1 MALWKIFG
9 QKREADFYELLLSQC
24 EKTVQGCQSL
34 VRFLDNDS
42 PPEDLLRLE
51 QEADDIRRIL
61 IDELNQTFIT
71 PMDREDIFML
81 SRAIDDVLD
90 HAYNAVKEMEVF
102 DVQSNEFLFKMA
114 ELLLKGAEELLN
126 AIKHLKK
133 NPNVAVGYVVR
144 AKRLENEMNDA
155 YLDAL
160 KQLFSG
166 NNVRLMLSYRE
177 IYRHFNRSADTVDE
191 AANII
196 SDIVVKMG

>member
-9 QKREADFYELLLSQC
+9 KKRESDFYELLLSQC
-24 EKTVQGCQSL
+24 EKTVLGCQAL

-42 PPEDLLRLE
+42 PPDELLRLE

-114 ELLLKGAEELLN
+114 ALLLKGAEELLN

-133 NPNVAVGYVVR
+133 NPNVAVEYVVR

-177 IYRHFNRSADTVDE
+177 IYRHFNRSADKVDE

>member
-34 VRFLDNDS
+34 VRFLDDDS
-42 PPEDLLRLE
+42 PPDDLLRLE

-102 DVQSNEFLFKMA
+102 EVQSNEFLFKMA

-144 AKRLENEMNDA
+144 AKGLENEMNDA

>member
-1 MALWKIFG
+1 MALWKVFG

-102 DVQSNEFLFKMA
+102 EVQSNEFLFKMA

-144 AKRLENEMNDA
+144 AKGLENEMNDA

>member
-102 DVQSNEFLFKMA
+102 EVQSNEFLFKMA

-144 AKRLENEMNDA
+144 AKGLENEMNDA

>member
-9 QKREADFYELLLSQC
+9 QKRKSDFYELLLSQC
-24 EKTVQGCQSL
+24 QKTVLGCQAL
-34 VRFLDNDS
+34 VRFLDNDC
-42 PPEDLLRLE
+42 PPEELVKLE

-90 HAYNAVKEMEVF
+90 HAYNTVKEMEVF
-102 DVQSNEFLFKMA
+102 GVESNEWLFKMS
-114 ELLLKGAEELLN
+114 ELLAKGAEELLN

-144 AKRLENEMNDA
+144 AKRIENEMNDV
-155 YLDAL
+155 YLNAL
-160 KQLFSG
+160 RQLFSG
-166 NNVRLMLSYRE
+166 NNIRLMLSYRE

>member
-102 DVQSNEFLFKMA
+102 EVQSNEFLFKMA
-114 ELLLKGAEELLN
+114 ELLLKGAQELLN

-144 AKRLENEMNDA
+144 AKVLENEMNDD

-177 IYRHFNRSADTVDE
+177 IYRHFNRRADTVDE
-191 AANII
+191 AAHII